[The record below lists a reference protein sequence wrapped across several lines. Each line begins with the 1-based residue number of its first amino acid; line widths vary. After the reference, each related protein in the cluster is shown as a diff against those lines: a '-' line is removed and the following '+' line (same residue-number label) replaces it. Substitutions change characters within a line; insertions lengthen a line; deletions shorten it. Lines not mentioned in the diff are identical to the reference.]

1 MDWSRIIQLI
11 TLWFVAMLYLK
22 TSVELQGVKEILL
35 TILPLDLLLTGLAIV
50 LVVTIPLYTLS
61 ELWTGLREV

>member
-61 ELWTGLREV
+61 ELWTGLHEV

>member
-11 TLWFVAMLYLK
+11 TLWFVAMLYVK

-61 ELWTGLREV
+61 ELWTGLHEV

>member
-1 MDWSRIIQLI
+1 MDRSRIIQLI
-11 TLWFVAMLYLK
+11 TLWFVAMLYVK

-61 ELWTGLREV
+61 ELWTGLHEV